1 MRESIFEKLVKE
13 YDINAEA
20 SKLRKLFEE
29 DGTVLMQRERWET
42 YSLKEFIDKY
52 LFSNWKYRGTC
63 INMQELE
70 HKLDLTLIGLW
81 GRTSLDELLSYMEL
95 LKNMISL
102 LYKAELNVEIRMDK
116 VDVLNSNLHILVN
129 NFGMEFYAE
138 DVEKNIIIY
147 KREGVFTVAD
157 EIKDSV
163 VSRNIIK
170 YNHYL
175 LKGKIEEKRSILVGI
190 ANEYE
195 AIEKQLKST
204 EYKALCED
212 LSYLL
217 NSLNIRHNNV
227 DGKNRKEYICKL
239 SNDEM
244 EELYDMTY
252 EIFLN
257 AIMAKKYLRYKT
269 KVRELKSV
277 L

>member
-102 LYKAELNVEIRMDK
+102 VYKAELNVEIRMDK